1 MNRSEPRWLSRLAID
16 EAHARQIREHG
27 GSHGLRDEGA
37 LEAGLARPRQR
48 WHYDPDATLEE
59 LAAAYAFGLVQGHP
73 YVDGNKRVGLVAM
86 VAFLDLNGRELV
98 ATDAEAVE
106 CILELA
112 SGRMTETQLADWV
125 QKRSTD

>member
-1 MNRSEPRWLSRLAID
+1 MSRPEPRWLSRLAID
-16 EAHARQIREHG
+16 EAHARQVREHG
-27 GSHGLRDEGA
+27 GSHGLRDGDA

-59 LAAAYAFGLVQGHP
+59 LGAAYAFGLVQGHP

-86 VAFLDLNGRELV
+86 VAFLDVNGRELL

-106 CILELA
+106 CILRLA
-112 SGRMTETQLADWV
+112 SGRMTEAELATWIRRRV
-125 QKRSTD
+125 R